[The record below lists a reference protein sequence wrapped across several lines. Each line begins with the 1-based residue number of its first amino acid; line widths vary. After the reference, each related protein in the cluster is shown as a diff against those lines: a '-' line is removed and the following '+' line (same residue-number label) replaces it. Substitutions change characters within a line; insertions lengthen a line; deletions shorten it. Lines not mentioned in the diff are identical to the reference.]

1 MNAFKI
7 LPVVAIFALSPA
19 LQAADT
25 FVSHYEPLHGTTV
38 RAAEYVTTDAK
49 QQRAAPVAL
58 GFEALG
64 KRFDL
69 NLEANDRVMAALPA
83 DAAFAGISAYRGRLA
98 NNPDSWVR
106 IVMFDGMP
114 RGLVWDGETMFAI
127 EAPGDSAV
135 DIAEPVMYR
144 LADLNILPGTMS
156 CGVQSMTGNAEK
168 LYATMQGEWSA
179 AVSQAA
185 GAVSEISVSV
195 VGDSL
200 FTNAK
205 GGDEAAAAAIT
216 ARFNNIDGYFSEQVG
231 VQINVEYIQTFDS
244 ASDPFDGTLDS
255 GKLLD
260 QLSEY
265 RLQTPAHNS
274 RGLTHLYTGR
284 NFDTSTVGIAWRGAL
299 CDRYFGAGLSQGRAG
314 LITDS
319 LIAAHE
325 IGHNFGAEHDGQ
337 PGSSCADEAETYIMA
352 PSVNGNDQF
361 SACSIAVM
369 QAEAAR
375 SRCVAALPAV
385 DVGIQRGDSPS
396 TVLLGASTV
405 IEYEVSVDGTLN
417 AADVVADFTLPDV
430 LTVDS
435 IATSSGTCSSGAGS
449 ARCELG
455 DLPGLSQHA
464 VTITFTP
471 SAVGTG
477 VLSASVTTV
486 DTDERLINNQDSFKL
501 SVDPAVDLVV
511 NEPATAPV
519 YVDNSTTVTATL
531 ENLAILPATDVS
543 MSVTLD
549 SGLQADAAS
558 WSIGTCTVTA
568 LQIDCQASSF
578 AARSSSSLSITATA
592 RSTGQQDVTISL
604 TSAEADADTT
614 NNSASRAVSVVTLQ
628 TENDDAEAGGG
639 TTNPL
644 LLLLGALAAI
654 VRNRFRNY
662 QTR

>member
-1 MNAFKI
+1 
-7 LPVVAIFALSPA
+7 
-19 LQAADT
+19 
-25 FVSHYEPLHGTTV
+25 
-38 RAAEYVTTDAK
+38 
-49 QQRAAPVAL
+49 
-58 GFEALG
+58 
-64 KRFDL
+64 
-69 NLEANDRVMAALPA
+69 
-83 DAAFAGISAYRGRLA
+83 
-98 NNPDSWVR
+98 
-106 IVMFDGMP
+106 
-114 RGLVWDGETMFAI
+114 
-127 EAPGDSAV
+127 
-135 DIAEPVMYR
+135 
-144 LADLNILPGTMS
+144 
-156 CGVQSMTGNAEK
+156 
-168 LYATMQGEWSA
+168 
-179 AVSQAA
+179 
-185 GAVSEISVSV
+185 
-195 VGDSL
+195 
-200 FTNAK
+200 
-205 GGDEAAAAAIT
+205 
-216 ARFNNIDGYFSEQVG
+216 VG

-455 DLPGLSQHA
+455 DA
-464 VTITFTP
+464 
-471 SAVGTG
+471 
-477 VLSASVTTV
+477 
-486 DTDERLINNQDSFKL
+486 
-501 SVDPAVDLVV
+501 PA
-511 NEPATAPV
+511 
-519 YVDNSTTVTATL
+519 Y
-531 ENLAILPATDVS
+531 
-543 MSVTLD
+543 
-549 SGLQADAAS
+549 
-558 WSIGTCTVTA
+558 
-568 LQIDCQASSF
+568 
-578 AARSSSSLSITATA
+578 
-592 RSTGQQDVTISL
+592 
-604 TSAEADADTT
+604 
-614 NNSASRAVSVVTLQ
+614 
-628 TENDDAEAGGG
+628 
-639 TTNPL
+639 
-644 LLLLGALAAI
+644 
-654 VRNRFRNY
+654 
-662 QTR
+662 